1 MGPAVRFTGWVGF
14 TGGIEAVRWKGHDS
28 RSGPDHDRDQVAP
41 SISELG
47 HRYKTASVASSHFHA
62 LWLLTGGYSIHL
74 VAGLLSFST
83 RWIRILIERYN
94 EAGRERVGDQRAH
107 SGAEPRILTPKR
119 ITTTET
125 DVRIR
130 TKEASWD
137 TNVDQSRQG
146 CDAIGSR
153 SKGRR

>member
-14 TGGIEAVRWKGHDS
+14 TGGIEAVRSLQDG
-28 RSGPDHDRDQVAP
+28 VV
-41 SISELG
+41 
-47 HRYKTASVASSHFHA
+47 TTSHFHA

-94 EAGRERVGDQRAH
+94 ECGRERVGDQRAH